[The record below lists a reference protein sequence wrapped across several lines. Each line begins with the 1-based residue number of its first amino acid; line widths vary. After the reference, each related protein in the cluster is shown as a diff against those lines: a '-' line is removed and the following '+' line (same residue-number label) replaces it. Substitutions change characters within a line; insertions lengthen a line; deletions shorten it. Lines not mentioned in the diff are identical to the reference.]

1 MKGWSDVIADAAR
14 VADLSSES
22 TMSSPVPAIG
32 IIPARLGSTRFP
44 RKVLARKTGHAMI
57 RHVWDAARRATSLS
71 RVIIATDAKEVFDEV
86 KAFGGEAVMTREDH
100 TNGTSRLAEA
110 ATTLRLAGDALVVN
124 VQGDEPELDAGV
136 IDAAVALAREG
147 RAEVATVASP
157 FQAGEDPMNPNL
169 VKVVTRA
176 DGLALYFS
184 RAWIPYPRDAASAA
198 THVRALKHVGLYV
211 YRVDFLL
218 KYAAMPPSALETT
231 EMLEQLRV
239 LDAGFR
245 IAVAVRNVTTTG
257 IDTPEQYEEFVRRW
271 AERGAD

>member
-1 MKGWSDVIADAAR
+1 MP
-14 VADLSSES
+14 
-22 TMSSPVPAIG
+22 SPAPAIG

-57 RHVWDAARRATSLS
+57 RHVWDAARRAASLS
-71 RVIIATDAKEVFDEV
+71 RVVIATDAKEVFDEV
-86 KAFGGEAVMTREDH
+86 QAFGGEAVMTREDH

-110 ATTLRLAGDALVVN
+110 ATLLRLPAEVLVVN

-157 FQAGEDPMNPNL
+157 FQAGEDPNNPNL

-184 RAWIPYPRDAASAA
+184 RSLIPYPRDAASAA
-198 THVRALKHVGLYV
+198 ASHGSGEPFHRTPLKHVGLYV

-218 KYAAMPPSALETT
+218 KYAAMPSSSLETT

-239 LDAGFR
+239 LDAGYR

-257 IDTPEQYEEFVRRW
+257 IDTPEQYEDFVRRW
-271 AERGAD
+271 GERGAD

>member
-1 MKGWSDVIADAAR
+1 MTS
-14 VADLSSES
+14 
-22 TMSSPVPAIG
+22 AIG

-57 RHVWDAARRATSLS
+57 RHVWDAAKRARSLS
-71 RVIIATDAKEVFDEV
+71 RVVIATDAKEVFDEV
-86 KAFGGEAVMTREDH
+86 RAFGGEAVMTREDH
-100 TNGTSRLAEA
+100 TNGTSRLAQA
-110 ATTLRLAGDALVVN
+110 ATTLRLAADALVVN

-136 IDAAVALAREG
+136 IDAAVELARQG

-157 FQAGEDPMNPNL
+157 FQAGEDPTNPNL
-169 VKVVTRA
+169 VKVVMRA

-184 RAWIPYPRDAASAA
+184 RALIPYPRDGATT
-198 THVRALKHVGLYV
+198 THVRPLKHVGLYV

-218 KYAAMPPSALETT
+218 KYAAMPASALEAT

-239 LDAGFR
+239 LDAGYR